1 MEMLSDDAASAAL
14 FERLRD
20 SAEVVVTV
28 KNKGDAKDGG
38 RDNGLSLV
46 PPDSP
51 SRYLSLCVTLPPPS
65 DPAAVWGEAAAE
77 MVAAQ
82 LLAARTVQVGAR
94 ISWRIL
100 GKVTVAKRVFE
111 AFRRKWHRKKARRR
125 SNLACGSTT
134 AGAGAA
140 GSSGQIASSPVPT
153 PGQSGSNAPVSPFG
167 GGTSGMAAGTGSAAL
182 MELGVTT
189 GLTLVFA
196 LLKQNWA
203 NAATA
208 PGSGQLSSE
217 VLRSALTVLRTLPPL
232 SLSPSVVA
240 IPRVGQNSLEQIT
253 DFLARC
259 ARISETGDE
268 QGSRLCVEILLC
280 LAVLRGS
287 LLHML
292 LWIGTC
298 LNVLRDEGRS
308 AKISADVVNMA
319 LEQIRRVTGH
329 CREGG
334 QHVARYNLARSAAEI
349 DGLVDLYEGVQ
360 CVTAEVRAQ
369 VELEFFSVKAHLS
382 LCIAA
387 CGTVAKLHGELYG
400 DLVFRVRFGNLRC
413 RQPLGLAGLRLGLEL
428 LETIGGLLAG

>member
-1 MEMLSDDAASAAL
+1 
-14 FERLRD
+14 
-20 SAEVVVTV
+20 
-28 KNKGDAKDGG
+28 
-38 RDNGLSLV
+38 
-46 PPDSP
+46 
-51 SRYLSLCVTLPPPS
+51 
-65 DPAAVWGEAAAE
+65 

-82 LLAARTVQVGAR
+82 LQAARVVQVGAR

-100 GKVTVAKRVFE
+100 GKVTVAKRVFD
-111 AFRRKWHRKKARRR
+111 AFRRKWHKKRTRRR
-125 SNLACGSTT
+125 SNMLGGSTT
-134 AGAGAA
+134 AVAGPAA
-140 GSSGQIASSPVPT
+140 HSGQILSSPT
-153 PGQSGSNAPVSPFG
+153 PNPAQSNAPN
-167 GGTSGMAAGTGSAAL
+167 GTAGTGSAAL

-203 NAATA
+203 SAAAT
-208 PGSGQLSSE
+208 PGCGQLSSE
-217 VLRSALTVLRTLPPL
+217 VLRSALAVIRTLPPL

-259 ARISETGDE
+259 ARVSETGDE
-268 QGSRLCVEILLC
+268 EGSRLCVEIMLC

-360 CVTAEVRAQ
+360 CITAEVRSQ
-369 VELEFFSVKAHLS
+369 LS
-382 LCIAA
+382 AISK
-387 CGTVAKLHGELYG
+387 VPE
-400 DLVFRVRFGNLRC
+400 
-413 RQPLGLAGLRLGLEL
+413 
-428 LETIGGLLAG
+428 